1 MLVLCGR
8 ELLVAKNFF
17 FFFASHSHSKSIFT
31 TQVFEVTTSF
41 SDNLYRSIRK
51 MSARKLQQ
59 EFDKVNKK
67 IAEGLAA
74 FDDTKEKMQSCE
86 VPSQR
91 DKLENDLKKELKK
104 LQRSRDQLKIWL
116 GDSSIKLDKSLLQEN
131 RTKIEHSMDIF
142 KELEKSSKIKQFSNE
157 GLELQRESKK
167 LSRFG
172 DVEKLQEACD
182 YISGVIEQL
191 NNQNEELDQE
201 LDSLGTQLKK
211 KGGYS
216 LQGSIEDLKYKIDR
230 NNTHIEKLEEV
241 LDNLENDKLDPAKI
255 DDIKDDL
262 DYYVEMNQDED
273 YVEYD
278 EFYDQLEVADDEEE
292 ELEVEGSLA
301 QMAAESFEEEER
313 KRLELQQL
321 GTQQPEATRA
331 SQSSASSSTA
341 PPPPRQAKSGSVSS
355 SSDAHSHGQ
364 HHANTTTGSVKAEV
378 LANGT
383 VATTTTTTPVKK
395 AKPMN
400 VVPAPPPPLTST
412 VSYSSAIKAAQAAN
426 AQESTASSVPN
437 NMPSA
442 NNTPKVNNDV
452 PLAKAL
458 ASTTSSTPIK
468 APPPGLSQPLS
479 SVRSQSASPL
489 TSDSNLNDMDQRAS
503 QQLKKKLSNTSQ
515 ASSASNYDSGLGDSF
530 NLLMNITSSRL
541 NDPLPIQS
549 VGNLLETSLLNCP
562 DSFDAEKPRQYVPL
576 NVHPSL
582 IDYPQE
588 PMFELNSAHYML
600 RFDDDTLFFCFY
612 YSEGIDNF
620 AKFNAANE
628 LTKRG
633 WVFNTEVGQ
642 WFSKKE
648 TKPSGS
654 KRLLMLLQKED
665 SVEPQG
671 EVNGDAPFKKY
682 FDEKTWLVRN
692 ANLKKV

>member
-1 MLVLCGR
+1 MSFLRCASSLWKRAAGC
-8 ELLVAKNFF
+8 EEFF
-17 FFFASHSHSKSIFT
+17 FLFASHSHSKSIFT

-468 APPPGLSQPLS
+468 APPQ
-479 SVRSQSASPL
+479 V
-489 TSDSNLNDMDQRAS
+489 
-503 QQLKKKLSNTSQ
+503 
-515 ASSASNYDSGLGDSF
+515 
-530 NLLMNITSSRL
+530 
-541 NDPLPIQS
+541 
-549 VGNLLETSLLNCP
+549 
-562 DSFDAEKPRQYVPL
+562 
-576 NVHPSL
+576 
-582 IDYPQE
+582 
-588 PMFELNSAHYML
+588 
-600 RFDDDTLFFCFY
+600 
-612 YSEGIDNF
+612 
-620 AKFNAANE
+620 
-628 LTKRG
+628 
-633 WVFNTEVGQ
+633 
-642 WFSKKE
+642 
-648 TKPSGS
+648 
-654 KRLLMLLQKED
+654 
-665 SVEPQG
+665 
-671 EVNGDAPFKKY
+671 
-682 FDEKTWLVRN
+682 
-692 ANLKKV
+692 

>member
-1 MLVLCGR
+1 
-8 ELLVAKNFF
+8 
-17 FFFASHSHSKSIFT
+17 
-31 TQVFEVTTSF
+31 
-41 SDNLYRSIRK
+41 

-74 FDDTKEKMQSCE
+74 FDDTKEKMQNCE

-116 GDSSIKLDKSLLQEN
+116 GDSGIKLDKSLLQEN

-157 GLELQRESKK
+157 GLELQRETKK
-167 LSRFG
+167 SSRFG

-182 YISGVIEQL
+182 YITGVIEQL
-191 NNQNEELDQE
+191 TNQNDELDQE
-201 LDSLGTQLKK
+201 LDSLGAQSKK

-216 LQGSIEDLKYKIDR
+216 VQSSIEDIKYKIDR
-230 NNTHIEKLEEV
+230 NNTHVEKLEEV
-241 LDNLENDKLDPAKI
+241 LDNLENDRLDPAKI

-321 GTQQPEATRA
+321 GQQQSEATRA
-331 SQSSASSSTA
+331 SQSSASSSIA
-341 PPPPRQAKSGSVSS
+341 PPAHQVKSGSVSS
-355 SSDAHSHGQ
+355 SSDAHSHG
-364 HHANTTTGSVKAEV
+364 HSNTAATSAKAEIS
-378 LANGT
+378 ANG
-383 VATTTTTTPVKK
+383 TTTTTTPVKK
-395 AKPMN
+395 AKAMN
-400 VVPAPPPPLTST
+400 VVPAPPPPITNT
-412 VSYSSAIKAAQAAN
+412 VSYSSVIKAAQAAGTSEAN
-426 AQESTASSVPN
+426 ATSSN
-437 NMPSA
+437 HTSSS
-442 NNTPKVNNDV
+442 NNTPKVNNNV
-452 PLAKAL
+452 PLATAL
-458 ASTTSSTPIK
+458 GSTASGTPSK
-468 APPPGLSQPLS
+468 APPPGFGQPLA

-489 TSDSNLNDMDQRAS
+489 TSESNLNDIDQRTT
-503 QQLKKKLSNTSQ
+503 QPLKKKLSNTSQ
-515 ASSASNYDSGLGDSF
+515 TSLVSNYDSGLGDSF

-549 VGNLLETSLLNCP
+549 IGNLLESSLLNCP
-562 DSFDAEKPRQYVPL
+562 DSFDAEKPRQYVPQ
-576 NVHPSL
+576 NVHPSSV
-582 IDYPQE
+582 DYPQE
-588 PMFELNSAHYML
+588 PMFELNSAHYMQK
-600 RFDDDTLFFCFY
+600 FDDDTLFFCFY
-612 YSEGIDNF
+612 YSESIDNF
-620 AKFNAANE
+620 AKYNAANE

-642 WFSKKE
+642 WFSKKD

-654 KRLLMLLQKED
+654 KRLSMLLQKED
-665 SVEPQG
+665 SLEPQG
-671 EVNGDAPFKKY
+671 ESNGNAQFKKY

-692 ANLKKV
+692 ANSKKV

>member
-1 MLVLCGR
+1 
-8 ELLVAKNFF
+8 
-17 FFFASHSHSKSIFT
+17 
-31 TQVFEVTTSF
+31 
-41 SDNLYRSIRK
+41 

-74 FDDTKEKMQSCE
+74 FDDTKEKMQNCE

-167 LSRFG
+167 SSRFG

-182 YISGVIEQL
+182 YITGVIESL
-191 NNQNEELDQE
+191 TSQNEELDQE
-201 LDSLGTQLKK
+201 LDSLGAQSKK

-216 LQGSIEDLKYKIDR
+216 VQSSIEDTKYKIDR

-241 LDNLENDKLDPAKI
+241 LDNLENDRLDPAKI

-278 EFYDQLEVADDEEE
+278 EFYDQLEVVEDEEE

-321 GTQQPEATRA
+321 GHQQSEATRA
-331 SQSSASSSTA
+331 NQSSASSTSAAA
-341 PPPPRQAKSGSVSS
+341 PGSAAAAASAHQGKSSSVSS
-355 SSDAHSHGQ
+355 STDGHSHGP
-364 HHANTTTGSVKAEV
+364 AT
-378 LANGT
+378 T
-383 VATTTTTTPVKK
+383 VATSAKNDIPANGSTTTPVKK
-395 AKPMN
+395 TKPMN
-400 VVPAPPPPLTST
+400 VVPAPPPPITST
-412 VSYSSAIKAAQAAN
+412 ISYSSVIKAAQASGTN
-426 AQESTASSVPN
+426 DTTASLTNHVS
-437 NMPSA
+437 SS
-442 NNTPKVNNDV
+442 NNTPKVNNNV
-452 PLAKAL
+452 PLATAL
-458 ASTTSSTPIK
+458 GSTASNTPSK
-468 APPPGLSQPLS
+468 APPPGFGQPLAA
-479 SVRSQSASPL
+479 VRSSSASPL
-489 TSDSNLNDMDQRAS
+489 TSESNLNDVDQKATQS
-503 QQLKKKLSNTSQ
+503 LKKKLSNTSQ
-515 ASSASNYDSGLGDSF
+515 TSLVSNYDSGLGDSF
-530 NLLMNITSSRL
+530 NLLMNITNSRL

-549 VGNLLETSLLNCP
+549 IGNLLETSLLNCP
-562 DSFDAEKPRQYVPL
+562 DSFDAEKPRQYVPV
-576 NVHPSL
+576 NVHPSS

-588 PMFELNSAHYML
+588 PMFELNSAHYMQK
-600 RFDDDTLFFCFY
+600 FDDDTLFFCFY
-612 YSEGIDNF
+612 YSEGVDNF
-620 AKFNAANE
+620 AKYNAANE

-633 WVFNTEVGQ
+633 WVFNTEHGQ

-654 KRLLMLLQKED
+654 KRLSMLIQKED

-671 EVNGDAPFKKY
+671 ESNGDAQFRKY

-692 ANLKKV
+692 ANSKKV

>member
-1 MLVLCGR
+1 
-8 ELLVAKNFF
+8 
-17 FFFASHSHSKSIFT
+17 
-31 TQVFEVTTSF
+31 
-41 SDNLYRSIRK
+41 

-74 FDDTKEKMQSCE
+74 FDDTKEKMQNCE

-157 GLELQRESKK
+157 GLELQREAKK

-182 YISGVIEQL
+182 YITGVIEQL
-191 NNQNEELDQE
+191 TNQNDELDQE
-201 LDSLGTQLKK
+201 LDSLGAQLKK

-216 LQGSIEDLKYKIDR
+216 VQSSIEDIKYKIDR
-230 NNTHIEKLEEV
+230 NNTHVEKLEEV
-241 LDNLENDKLDPAKI
+241 LDNLENDRLDPAKI

-321 GTQQPEATRA
+321 GQQQSEATRA
-331 SQSSASSSTA
+331 SQSSASSSIA
-341 PPPPRQAKSGSVSS
+341 PPAHQVKSGSVSS
-355 SSDAHSHGQ
+355 SSDAHSHG
-364 HHANTTTGSVKAEV
+364 HSNTAATSAKAEM

-383 VATTTTTTPVKK
+383 TTTATSVKK
-395 AKPMN
+395 AKAMN
-400 VVPAPPPPLTST
+400 VVPAPPPPITST
-412 VSYSSAIKAAQAAN
+412 VSYSSVIKAAQAAGTSE
-426 AQESTASSVPN
+426 ATISSN
-437 NMPSA
+437 HTSSS
-442 NNTPKVNNDV
+442 NNTPKVNNNV
-452 PLAKAL
+452 PLATTL
-458 ASTTSSTPIK
+458 GSTASSTPSK
-468 APPPGLSQPLS
+468 APPPGFGQPLA

-489 TSDSNLNDMDQRAS
+489 TSESNLNDVDQRTT
-503 QQLKKKLSNTSQ
+503 QPLKKKLSNTSQ
-515 ASSASNYDSGLGDSF
+515 TSLVSNYDAGLGDSF

-549 VGNLLETSLLNCP
+549 IGNLLESSLLNCP

-588 PMFELNSAHYML
+588 PMFELNSAHYMQK
-600 RFDDDTLFFCFY
+600 FDDDTLFFCFY
-612 YSEGIDNF
+612 YSESIDNF
-620 AKFNAANE
+620 AKYNAANE

-642 WFSKKE
+642 WFSKKD

-665 SVEPQG
+665 SLEPQG
-671 EVNGDAPFKKY
+671 ESNGGAQFKKY

>member
-1 MLVLCGR
+1 
-8 ELLVAKNFF
+8 
-17 FFFASHSHSKSIFT
+17 
-31 TQVFEVTTSF
+31 
-41 SDNLYRSIRK
+41 

-157 GLELQRESKK
+157 GLELQREAKK
-167 LSRFG
+167 SSRFG

-182 YISGVIEQL
+182 YISGVIESL

-201 LDSLGTQLKK
+201 LDSLGAQSKK

-216 LQGSIEDLKYKIDR
+216 VQSSIEDIKYKIDR

-241 LDNLENDKLDPAKI
+241 LENLEGDRLDPAKI

-278 EFYDQLEVADDEEE
+278 EFYDQLEVADDEDE

-321 GTQQPEATRA
+321 GQQQSEATRA
-331 SQSSASSSTA
+331 SQSSASSSVA
-341 PPPPRQAKSGSVSS
+341 PHSQAKSGSVSS
-355 SSDAHSHGQ
+355 SSDAHLHG
-364 HHANTTTGSVKAEV
+364 HAPSSTKAE
-378 LANGT
+378 ANGT
-383 VATTTTTTPVKK
+383 TSTTPVKK
-395 AKPMN
+395 VKQMN
-400 VVPAPPPPLTST
+400 VVPAPPPPITSAN
-412 VSYSSAIKAAQAAN
+412 SYSSAIKAAQSA
-426 AQESTASSVPN
+426 STTDSNSAPVPNLASS
-437 NMPSA
+437 S
-442 NNTPKVNNDV
+442 NNTPKANNNV
-452 PLAKAL
+452 PLATAL
-458 ASTTSSTPIK
+458 GSSASGTPSK
-468 APPPGLSQPLS
+468 APPPGFGQPLA
-479 SVRSQSASPL
+479 SVRSSSASPL
-489 TSDSNLNDMDQRAS
+489 TSESIVNDVDQKAT
-503 QQLKKKLSNTSQ
+503 QQLKKKLSNPSQTSLV
-515 ASSASNYDSGLGDSF
+515 SNYDSGLGDSF
-530 NLLMNITSSRL
+530 NLLMNIANSRL

-549 VGNLLETSLLNCP
+549 IGNLLETSLLNCP

-576 NVHPSL
+576 NVHPSS

-588 PMFELNSAHYML
+588 PMFELNSAHYMQK
-600 RFDDDTLFFCFY
+600 FDDDTLFFCFY

-620 AKFNAANE
+620 AKYNAANE
-628 LTKRG
+628 LTSRG
-633 WVFNTEVGQ
+633 WVFNTEIGQ

-654 KRLLMLLQKED
+654 KRLSMLLQKED

-671 EVNGDAPFKKY
+671 ESNGDAQFKKY

-692 ANLKKV
+692 VNQKKV

>member
-1 MLVLCGR
+1 
-8 ELLVAKNFF
+8 
-17 FFFASHSHSKSIFT
+17 
-31 TQVFEVTTSF
+31 
-41 SDNLYRSIRK
+41 

-74 FDDTKEKMQSCE
+74 FDDTKEKMQNCE

-157 GLELQRESKK
+157 GLELQREAKK
-167 LSRFG
+167 SSRFG

-182 YISGVIEQL
+182 YITGVIESL
-191 NNQNEELDQE
+191 TNQNEELDQE
-201 LDSLGTQLKK
+201 LDSLGAQSKK

-216 LQGSIEDLKYKIDR
+216 VQSSIEDIKYKIDR
-230 NNTHIEKLEEV
+230 NNTHVEKLEEV
-241 LDNLENDKLDPAKI
+241 LDNLENDRLDPAKI

-278 EFYDQLEVADDEEE
+278 EFYDQLEVADEDEED
-292 ELEVEGSLA
+292 LEVEGSLA

-321 GTQQPEATRA
+321 GQQQSEPTRA
-331 SQSSASSSTA
+331 TQSSASSSVA
-341 PPPPRQAKSGSVSS
+341 PSHQTKSGSVSS
-355 SSDAHSHGQ
+355 SSDAAHVHGHAHSSTSGG
-364 HHANTTTGSVKAEV
+364 AKAD
-378 LANGT
+378 ANGT
-383 VATTTTTTPVKK
+383 AAHTPVKK
-395 AKPMN
+395 TKPMN
-400 VVPAPPPPLTST
+400 VVPAPPPITSAN
-412 VSYSSAIKAAQAAN
+412 SYSSVIKAAQAATTN
-426 AQESTASSVPN
+426 ESSTTTPLPNIASSSNNTPKSNNNVPLATALGSTASST
-437 NMPSA
+437 PS
-442 NNTPKVNNDV
+442 
-452 PLAKAL
+452 
-458 ASTTSSTPIK
+458 K
-468 APPPGLSQPLS
+468 APPPGFGQPLA
-479 SVRSQSASPL
+479 SVRSSSASPL
-489 TSDSNLNDMDQRAS
+489 TSEPTPNDVDQRTT
-503 QQLKKKLSNTSQ
+503 QQLKKKLSNNSQTSLV
-515 ASSASNYDSGLGDSF
+515 SNYDSGLGDSF
-530 NLLMNITSSRL
+530 NLLMTITNSRL

-549 VGNLLETSLLNCP
+549 IGNLLESSLLNCP

-576 NVHPSL
+576 NVHPSS

-588 PMFELNSAHYML
+588 PMFELNSVHYMQK
-600 RFDDDTLFFCFY
+600 FDDDTLFFCFY

-620 AKFNAANE
+620 AKYNAANE
-628 LTKRG
+628 LKSRG

-654 KRLLMLLQKED
+654 KRLSMLLQRED
-665 SVEPQG
+665 SVEPQA
-671 EVNGDAPFKKY
+671 EPNGDAQFKKY

-692 ANLKKV
+692 VNSKKV